1 VSIGKLDVEQCPK
14 LVDGARQRRDA
25 RPAIGYNGGMTKTK
39 SWQSKLLDEPRMG
52 FVEEH
57 GFRPHIV
64 ARPRRRQPEPV
75 PEPIKYDPLMKIV
88 NEPRIGFDTIH
99 LTSRSR
105 A

>member
-1 VSIGKLDVEQCPK
+1 MGNRISGNVPSA
-14 LVDGARQRRDA
+14 VDRSRQRRDA
-25 RPAIGYNGGMTKTK
+25 RAAIGYNSGMTKTK

-57 GFRPHIV
+57 GFRPQIV
-64 ARPRRRQPEPV
+64 ARPRRRQPEAPV
-75 PEPIKYDPLMKIV
+75 PEPIKYDPLLKIV

-105 A
+105 V